1 MSGAN
6 FVFLGG
12 RFQAP
17 FSLEY
22 GRYAPVARLML
33 LLWLPPF
40 IHIYIYKYI
49 YIYIIYPIFKLPI
62 AMVALEVLCRLCVLN
77 VFLNGPLDVFTNHFN
92 RGTHLYKLYVRL
104 M

>member
-49 YIYIIYPIFKLPI
+49 YIYHISHLQ
-62 AMVALEVLCRLCVLN
+62 VANCNGCPGSPLSTMCVEC
-77 VFLNGPLDVFTNHFN
+77 FS
-92 RGTHLYKLYVRL
+92 KWSS
-104 M
+104 